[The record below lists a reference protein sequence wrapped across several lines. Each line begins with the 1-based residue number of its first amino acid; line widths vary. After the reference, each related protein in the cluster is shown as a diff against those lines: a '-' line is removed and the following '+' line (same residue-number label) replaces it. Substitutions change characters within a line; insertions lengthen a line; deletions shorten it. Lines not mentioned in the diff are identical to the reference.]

1 MKFKIL
7 LKNMEDKKYIILWL
21 LILFSVPVYAQQ
33 EDTIPKYSR
42 STIPEFWSQVDDIF
56 NDPNF
61 SNAHWGV
68 IIQSLE
74 TGEYFYKRNED
85 KLFVPASTLKLFTT
99 SAGLIALGGEYRWS
113 TEIYA
118 NGKIDGSVLQGD
130 LVIKGNGDPTISGR
144 FYNNDIL
151 AVYNKWADSLLEL
164 GIDEISGNIIG
175 DDNEFDDTGLGRGWE
190 WEYESYW
197 YSAQSSAL
205 SFNDNTVDIY
215 VTINK
220 NNNSPKV
227 TIEPDTKYIIVI
239 NNVKT
244 VPRDSITNIEVHR
257 ERGTNLVNV
266 FGTIKINS
274 DTVKT
279 YVTVNNP
286 TQYAMVVFK
295 DVLEKKGI
303 EVNGYPI
310 DIDDLSK
317 PLSYSRML
325 PLFTHYSY
333 PLKDVLKVINKNSQ
347 NFLAEQLLKT
357 IGMEKEYYGSAENGI
372 DASAEIFREMGINP
386 EGMVLVDGSGLSRSN
401 LVSPRHVLTLLNY
414 MYKSKFFI
422 PFFNS
427 LPIAGVDGSLGLR
440 MKNTRAESKV
450 RAKPGFLGNVRSLA
464 GYAYTGDNEPVA
476 FVIFVNNFNVPVKL
490 AENIQ
495 DLVCL
500 RLANFK
506 RK

>member
-1 MKFKIL
+1 
-7 LKNMEDKKYIILWL
+7 MEDRKYLFL
-21 LILFSVPVYAQQ
+21 LLFLLLACSAHAQQ
-33 EDTIPKYSR
+33 ATQDTVLKYSR
-42 STIPEFWSQVDDIF
+42 STIPEFWNQVDDIF

-61 SNAHWGV
+61 SNANWGV

-85 KLFVPASTLKLFTT
+85 KLFIPASTLKLFTT
-99 SAGLIALGGEYRWS
+99 SAGLIGLGSEYRWP
-113 TEIYA
+113 TEIFG

-130 LVIKGNGDPTISGR
+130 LVIRGHGDPTISGR
-144 FYNNDIL
+144 FYNNNVS
-151 AVYNKWADSLLEL
+151 AVFNKWADSLLEI

-175 DDNEFDDTGLGRGWE
+175 DDNDFDDIGLGSGWE

-197 YSAQSSAL
+197 YSAQSSAI

-215 VTINK
+215 VTVNK

-227 TIEPDTKYIIVI
+227 TIEPDTKYIIVV

-244 VPRDSITNIEVHR
+244 VPRDSITNIDVHR
-257 ERGTNLVNV
+257 ERGTNLVNI
-266 FGTIKINS
+266 FGTIKIDS
-274 DTVKT
+274 DTVRT

-286 TQYAMVVFK
+286 TQYAMVVLK

-303 EVNGYPI
+303 RVDGYPI

-317 PLSYSRML
+317 PLSYSRMI
-325 PLFTHYSY
+325 PLFKHYSY

-357 IGMEKEYYGSAENGI
+357 IGLEKEYYGSAENGI

-401 LVSPRHVLTLLNY
+401 LVSPRHVVTLLNY
-414 MYKSKFFI
+414 MYKSKYFI
-422 PFFNS
+422 PFYNS
-427 LPIAGVDGSLGLR
+427 LPIAGIDGSMGLR
-440 MKNTRAESKV
+440 MKNTRAAGKV
-450 RAKPGFLGNVRSLA
+450 RAKPGYLGNVRSLA

-476 FVIFVNNFNVPVKL
+476 FCIFVNNFNVPVKL